1 MYGEEDSILNP
12 ENIDDLERLVDLQKQ
27 AKDKEE
33 EDIRLQQKFGLP
45 PDSDNRIIL

>member
-1 MYGEEDSILNP
+1 MYGEEDSILNQK
-12 ENIDDLERLVDLQKQ
+12 NIDDLERSLVCKQQ

-45 PDSDNRIIL
+45 PDCNRIIL